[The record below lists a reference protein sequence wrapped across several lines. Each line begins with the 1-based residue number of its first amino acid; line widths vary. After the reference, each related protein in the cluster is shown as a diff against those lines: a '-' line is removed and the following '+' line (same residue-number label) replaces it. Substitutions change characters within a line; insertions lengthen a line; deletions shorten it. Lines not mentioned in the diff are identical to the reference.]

1 MPTRGLAGALQQV
14 CPNVAWQR
22 FQAHFSHNVSAA
34 VLKRLRAS
42 LCCKLTEGVS
52 QGAGVPG
59 RRV

>member
-42 LCCKLTEGVS
+42 LCCKLTEGVP
-52 QGAGVPG
+52 QGTGVPG